1 VDDGGVKCRWGVWM
15 VGLVVWGAGG
25 PRVDDWKLLFLVCF
39 IVDSFG
45 KRFVFVCEDCVG
57 VVIKFCLC
65 T

>member
-1 VDDGGVKCRWGVWM
+1 M